1 MLARASEACMCM
13 LLHNIGWLLYSY
25 YIYINMLCIYIIL
38 LACLYHGVT
47 DDCHRSCEI
56 NNHSFIEFK
65 NIIPQF

>member
-1 MLARASEACMCM
+1 MLARASEVCVCCFIVLAGCY
-13 LLHNIGWLLYSY
+13 IAII
-25 YIYINMLCIYIIL
+25 YIYMLCIYIIL

-47 DDCHRSCEI
+47 DDCHSSCEI